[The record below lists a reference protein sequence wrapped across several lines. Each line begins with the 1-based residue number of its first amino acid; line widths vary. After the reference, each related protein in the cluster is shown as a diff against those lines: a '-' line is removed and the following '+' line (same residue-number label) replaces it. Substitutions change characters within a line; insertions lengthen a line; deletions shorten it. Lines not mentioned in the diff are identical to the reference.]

1 MSMSHDRIRFFL
13 PNKYSDLQGM
23 TRVMK
28 RAFDMSQHEF
38 DRLRPHGGGRGTGF
52 WLVCRPS
59 QFARFMVY
67 RSEVVGACSSAG
79 IVNGFNE
86 LKVSLFTPEPSPC
99 EQDVSMRPHQ
109 KCYDG

>member
-1 MSMSHDRIRFFL
+1 
-13 PNKYSDLQGM
+13 
-23 TRVMK
+23 
-28 RAFDMSQHEF
+28 
-38 DRLRPHGGGRGTGF
+38 
-52 WLVCRPS
+52 
-59 QFARFMVY
+59 MVY